1 MLFICMVTGIMEESG
16 DVEMKD
22 KIAKID
28 AWLDKSGEKLSKKEM
43 KFPVNLTGA
52 VIFLLFGLFI
62 LYVMPEQVIVADND
76 VVNGQVFPRLVVWM
90 MLICSGFL
98 AISEVYKMIRK
109 QPIEMKTINL
119 LIEVKALI
127 IFGIMLLFH
136 LVAQWTNFAVGAV
149 LCAFL
154 MLLFFRC
161 KKRNYYIITI
171 GMAVLIWVA
180 FRFGLNVRF

>member
-28 AWLDKSGEKLSKKEM
+28 AWLDKTGEKLSKKEM

-90 MLICSGFL
+90 MLPCI
-98 AISEVYKMIRK
+98 
-109 QPIEMKTINL
+109 
-119 LIEVKALI
+119 
-127 IFGIMLLFH
+127 
-136 LVAQWTNFAVGAV
+136 
-149 LCAFL
+149 
-154 MLLFFRC
+154 
-161 KKRNYYIITI
+161 
-171 GMAVLIWVA
+171 
-180 FRFGLNVRF
+180 